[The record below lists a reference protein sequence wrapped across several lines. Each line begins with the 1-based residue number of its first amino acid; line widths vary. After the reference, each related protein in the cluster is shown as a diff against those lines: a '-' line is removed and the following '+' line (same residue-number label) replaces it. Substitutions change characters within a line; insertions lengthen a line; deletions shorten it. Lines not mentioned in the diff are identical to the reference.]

1 MRLNDRSDGSI
12 EALLIL
18 ILVAGNIASLS
29 PNNSAPPPPESA
41 SVSSAGSRASRDT
54 LGGAEIF
61 LAGRPLS
68 PERMIPC
75 PIP

>member
-1 MRLNDRSDGSI
+1 MRLNDRNDGSI
-12 EALLIL
+12 KALLSL
-18 ILVAGNIASLS
+18 VLVAANIATLS
-29 PNNSAPPPPESA
+29 PNNNAPPPG
-41 SVSSAGSRASRDT
+41 SAGASPAVSRASRDT

-61 LAGRPLS
+61 LAGRPRS

>member
-12 EALLIL
+12 GALLIL
-18 ILVAGNIASLS
+18 VLVAANSATLS
-29 PNNSAPPPPESA
+29 PNNGASTPPG
-41 SVSSAGSRASRDT
+41 SAGASPPVSRASRDT

-61 LAGRPLS
+61 LAGCPRS
-68 PERMIPC
+68 PEGMIPC

>member
-12 EALLIL
+12 GALLIL
-18 ILVAGNIASLS
+18 VLVAGNSATLS
-29 PNNSAPPPPESA
+29 PNNSASPPPGSA
-41 SVSSAGSRASRDT
+41 GASPAGSRASRDT

-61 LAGRPLS
+61 LAGRPRS